1 MEKNHVLTFFYN
13 SIRGN
18 QYVELY
24 LYDLLSSTVGN
35 GREKLDLLSVL
46 YRLIG
51 YTRDIVHG
59 KGEYT
64 LAFGQLY
71 TWYLFYPDLCFAA
84 LQHFFYGDIDILTNK
99 ETHPWGSWKD
109 VKYLCQYVYEK
120 SGNVYHPIILSV
132 ISLLIC
138 QIKRDMVAERPSLA
152 AKWAPREGKKFGW
165 VNTIIVQMFYPEI
178 TKSGKES
185 AYRKAKMLFRKTI
198 STINRKLNTVQIN
211 MCNKNWDAI
220 EMKNVTSLTMQRN
233 YSTFEK
239 RVPAKMESFINDVK
253 GGTSSINGGRCN
265 LYGLVKAALHS
276 KSEIVN
282 IQWKE
287 YTKNIKRM
295 NYIPVI
301 NVSSIMENNS
311 PYDTYVSIGLG
322 LIVSEKNNSKF
333 KNRLMIFAGTATWLN
348 LEGLTFRER
357 VHKVWSKIG
366 GFENVYRPF
375 EKIVEALVNLN
386 YSQEDVCKL
395 NILLVSSR
403 VEYSKIQDIF
413 KKAHYNN
420 IPKIA
425 FWNLWEISGMPC
437 DGSNENV
444 VFLSGYDPRA
454 LNILSNNGRKKYKK
468 TPWWQLKKLVDNK
481 RYDCLDFYIRKK
493 FS

>member
-1 MEKNHVLTFFYN
+1 
-13 SIRGN
+13 
-18 QYVELY
+18 
-24 LYDLLSSTVGN
+24 
-35 GREKLDLLSVL
+35 
-46 YRLIG
+46 
-51 YTRDIVHG
+51 
-59 KGEYT
+59 
-64 LAFGQLY
+64 
-71 TWYLFYPDLCFAA
+71 
-84 LQHFFYGDIDILTNK
+84 
-99 ETHPWGSWKD
+99 
-109 VKYLCQYVYEK
+109 
-120 SGNVYHPIILSV
+120 
-132 ISLLIC
+132 
-138 QIKRDMVAERPSLA
+138 
-152 AKWAPREGKKFGW
+152 
-165 VNTIIVQMFYPEI
+165 EI

-348 LEGLTFRER
+348 
-357 VHKVWSKIG
+357 
-366 GFENVYRPF
+366 
-375 EKIVEALVNLN
+375 
-386 YSQEDVCKL
+386 
-395 NILLVSSR
+395 
-403 VEYSKIQDIF
+403 
-413 KKAHYNN
+413 
-420 IPKIA
+420 
-425 FWNLWEISGMPC
+425 
-437 DGSNENV
+437 
-444 VFLSGYDPRA
+444 
-454 LNILSNNGRKKYKK
+454 
-468 TPWWQLKKLVDNK
+468 
-481 RYDCLDFYIRKK
+481 
-493 FS
+493 

>member
-1 MEKNHVLTFFYN
+1 
-13 SIRGN
+13 
-18 QYVELY
+18 
-24 LYDLLSSTVGN
+24 
-35 GREKLDLLSVL
+35 
-46 YRLIG
+46 
-51 YTRDIVHG
+51 
-59 KGEYT
+59 
-64 LAFGQLY
+64 
-71 TWYLFYPDLCFAA
+71 
-84 LQHFFYGDIDILTNK
+84 
-99 ETHPWGSWKD
+99 
-109 VKYLCQYVYEK
+109 
-120 SGNVYHPIILSV
+120 
-132 ISLLIC
+132 
-138 QIKRDMVAERPSLA
+138 
-152 AKWAPREGKKFGW
+152 
-165 VNTIIVQMFYPEI
+165 
-178 TKSGKES
+178 
-185 AYRKAKMLFRKTI
+185 
-198 STINRKLNTVQIN
+198 
-211 MCNKNWDAI
+211 
-220 EMKNVTSLTMQRN
+220 
-233 YSTFEK
+233 
-239 RVPAKMESFINDVK
+239 MESFINDVK

-265 LYGLVKAALHS
+265 LYGLVKAAFHS

-357 VHKVWSKIG
+357 VHKVWGKIG

-444 VFLSGYDPRA
+444 VVLSGYDPGA